1 VRYFAGCLD
10 QVVGSSERW
19 SAIVN
24 VPLPESARL
33 FSPLQVF
40 LAAFLGG
47 PLAGAWAI
55 SQNYRSLAQPQRG
68 ARARLAGWVAA
79 FALLPMGLLIG
90 DGASRYIIPLLYG
103 ACFYYYA
110 LSRFRETD
118 APRVEFRREW
128 RSWAQ
133 LGLATFAWC
142 VLTLALFIALFYVT
156 VKFFPWAIPH
166 RQHGA

>member
-1 VRYFAGCLD
+1 M
-10 QVVGSSERW
+10 
-19 SAIVN
+19 SATPI
-24 VPLPESARL
+24 PEPVRL

-55 SQNYRSLAQPQRG
+55 AQNYQSLAQPERG
-68 ARARLAGWVAA
+68 ERARRVGWLAA
-79 FALLPMGLLIG
+79 FALLPIGLLIG
-90 DGASRYIIPLLYG
+90 DSASRYIIPLLYG

-110 LSRFRETD
+110 QWRFRQTD
-118 APRVEFRREW
+118 ATCMEFRWEW

-142 VLTLALFIALFYVT
+142 VLTLALFVALFYVT
-156 VKFFPWAIPH
+156 AKLFPWAIPRH
-166 RQHGA
+166 QHGA